1 MNKGIKNMKIDRLVS
16 IIMILNNKEKVTAK
30 ELSEEFEVSTKTIQ
44 RDMEIIARAG
54 IPIVSYK
61 GHQGGYGIID
71 GYKVNKSSMTGDEA
85 NLLKK
90 LLMGINK
97 CYENKE
103 ATTLINKLEVIQPEK
118 HSSLNNRLIIDF
130 STWGKSKEL
139 TDEMNIIDEAIKNK
153 NPIEFDYTNVSGEKT
168 SRQIE
173 PYKIIFKSL
182 AWYVYGFCTLKNEM
196 RVFKVNR
203 MENIKVKNENF
214 IYNEKLMDDLSIEK
228 EIEKIQITIRIPS
241 KMKEMI
247 KEGFPEYK
255 LIEEKDGFIIAII
268 KVPSGKWIEGMILSF
283 GDCIEVLS
291 PLDLRKS
298 IKEKINNMNKLYK

>member
-1 MNKGIKNMKIDRLVS
+1 MKIDRLVS

-30 ELSEEFEVSTKTIQ
+30 ELSEKFEVSTKTIQ

-61 GHQGGYGIID
+61 GHRGGYGIIA
-71 GYKVNKSSMTGDEA
+71 GYKVNKSSMTGGEA
-85 NLLKK
+85 NFLKK

-97 CYENKE
+97 SYENKE

-118 HSSLNNRLIIDF
+118 HSSLNDRLIIDF
-130 STWGKSKEL
+130 STWGKSEEL

-153 NPIEFDYTNVSGEKT
+153 NPIEFDYVNGSGEKT

-182 AWYVYGFCTLKNEM
+182 AWYVYGFCNLKNEM

-214 IYNEKLMDDLSIEK
+214 IYNEKLMDDLFIEK
-228 EIEKIQITIRIPS
+228 EIEKIKVTIRIPS

-283 GDCIEVLS
+283 GDCIEVLT

-298 IKEKINNMNKLYK
+298 IKEKINSMNKLYK